1 MQQPISLFHSIFLSS
16 ITTIHVLFINRV
28 SRLERWLLCTKT
40 SMNTSLLQ
48 LGNSV
53 AHETNFKFCTAL
65 QNNLSLSWIQVTDF
79 TNLHVGLN
87 PIKPHQQ
94 NFSIVTTKAPKGY
107 HKLQMLV
114 KIKQCLNL
122 CKGIGLVI
130 MSARLYAV
138 PIFLRRISPSSIISR
153 TKWKRTSICLVREW

>member
-16 ITTIHVLFINRV
+16 IAAIHALFIYRH

-53 AHETNFKFCTAL
+53 AHETDFKFCTVL
-65 QNNLSLSWIQVTDF
+65 QNNLNLSWIRATDF
-79 TNLHVGLN
+79 TNLHLGLN

-94 NFSIVTTKAPKGY
+94 NFSVVTTKAPKGY

-114 KIKQCLNL
+114 KTNQCLNL
-122 CKGIGLVI
+122 CKGTGLVI
-130 MSARLYAV
+130 MSAGLFAV
-138 PIFLRRISPSSIISR
+138 PILLRRIYPSSIISR